1 MQKTFAQFVACI
13 VVALAIAGCGDAPDA
28 APSPAPA
35 VVAPPPAFPADVP
48 QMPDWDVHN
57 KSYDAAGKR
66 FTLRAV
72 TPQTLADVTD
82 FYQKG
87 LEGQG
92 WKQVKGSKVPQ
103 MMVTGEYSKGE
114 RQVKLSINAS
124 DGQGTTIS
132 LMASAE

>member
-1 MQKTFAQFVACI
+1 MQRQFALMVAGI
-13 VVALAIAGCGDAPDA
+13 LAALLAGGCGA
-28 APSPAPA
+28 APAPA
-35 VVAPPPAFPADVP
+35 PPAPAIVAAPPAFPADVP

-57 KSYDAAGKR
+57 KSYDAAGRR

-72 TPQTLADVTD
+72 TPQPLADVTD

-87 LEGQG
+87 LEAQG
-92 WKQVKGSKVPQ
+92 WKQVKGSKVPL